1 MISLRGYWAVF
12 LTFVAAMAA
21 ITVGVFAY
29 TGMPDPGTT
38 WASHAAHGLASR
50 GPSDQSND
58 RDQGDPMG
66 RLIAPS
72 ARQQGAPSP
81 P

>member
-1 MISLRGYWAVF
+1 MRSLRGYWAVF
-12 LTFVAAMAA
+12 LTFVAAVAA

-29 TGMPDPGTT
+29 TGMPEPGFG
-38 WASHAAHGLASR
+38 WANHAAHGLESR
-50 GPSDQSND
+50 GSSGQTDN

-66 RLIAPS
+66 RQIAPS
-72 ARQQGAPSP
+72 ARQQGPPSP